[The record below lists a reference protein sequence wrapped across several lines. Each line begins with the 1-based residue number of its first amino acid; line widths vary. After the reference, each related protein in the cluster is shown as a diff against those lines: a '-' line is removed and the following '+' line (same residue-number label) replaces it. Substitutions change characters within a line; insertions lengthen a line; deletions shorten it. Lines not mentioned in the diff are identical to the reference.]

1 MIASQDA
8 TPEPIPTPKELLGNE
23 MIDGKTVCC
32 KLCAG
37 TLWISLE
44 ILTPDTL
51 MIQISILT
59 VCYGL
64 KSINIPLQ
72 INVYEGLM
80 FSEGL
85 FDSSEIMRLSSVAND
100 LRTAGRKGEYPG
112 KLHYFLFSCSRS
124 NLFPI
129 SLTLKSNS

>member
-1 MIASQDA
+1 
-8 TPEPIPTPKELLGNE
+8 
-23 MIDGKTVCC
+23 
-32 KLCAG
+32 
-37 TLWISLE
+37 
-44 ILTPDTL
+44 

-85 FDSSEIMRLSSVAND
+85 FDSAEIMRLSSVAND

-112 KLHYFLFSCSRS
+112 MLHYFLFSCSHP
-124 NLFPI
+124 NFFPI